1 MNIPRHSFLAI
12 GINVSQQ
19 EKITIKKTLEIE
31 HITLDT
37 ASIKDI
43 KIDIIKDKINLTIEN
58 KDITKYD
65 YVWIQ
70 SGWTTSHMAY
80 LVHLYLKYNKVPH
93 NRTNTNV
100 TKLSDIFFLASKGIS
115 VPNTYFQNGLKI
127 TEKEITEIENVCGFP
142 CIYKILAGSLGV
154 DVFLIESKEDIKRI
168 VMKNRKFNKY
178 IFQEFIPNE
187 FDYRVVVSNNEPLSV
202 CKRIRVK
209 DKYRNNVALGAKEV
223 FMDIKETPKNVL
235 EMAIDSARALR
246 LKWAGVDIISD
257 KNTKNNY
264 VLEVNRRP
272 GLTRKSTEIQ
282 ALYSYLRELV

>member
-1 MNIPRHSFLAI
+1 MNIPKHSFLAI
-12 GINVSQQ
+12 GINVSQK

-43 KIDIIKDKINLTIEN
+43 KIDIIKDKINLTIDD

-80 LVHLYLKYNKVPH
+80 LVHLYLKNNKVPH
-93 NRTNTNV
+93 NRTDSNV

-115 VPNTYFQNGLKI
+115 IPNTYFQNGSKI
-127 TEKEITEIENVCGFP
+127 TENEITEIENVCGFP
-142 CIYKILAGSLGV
+142 CIYKTLAGSLGV
-154 DVFLIESKEDIKRI
+154 DVFLIESKDDIKRI

-178 IFQEFIPNE
+178 IFQKFIPNE
-187 FDYRVVVSNNEPLSV
+187 FDYRVVVSNNGPLSV

-209 DKYRNNVALGAKEV
+209 DKYRNNVALGAREV
-223 FMDIKETPKNVL
+223 FMDIKETPKEVL
-235 EMAIDSARALR
+235 KMAIEATSSLK

-257 KNTKNNY
+257 KNTKQNY

-272 GLTRKSTEIQ
+272 GLTHKSTEIQ
-282 ALYSYLRELV
+282 ALYSYLRELI